1 MKRQPFKWQK
11 LIPYAIGAGITFLI
25 VAALRPQ
32 PIEVDVATV
41 SVAPL
46 SVTVREEAKTKV
58 KNRYVI
64 TPPVNGFLNR
74 IPLKAGSPIVKNETV
89 LATLDQGLPHFLDPR
104 TKQETQA
111 RLKAAH
117 ALQLQK
123 QAEVDRAEASL
134 ELAKKE
140 YERAQKLDQKNFISR
155 KEWDE
160 ADAQVK
166 ILSQELSSAQFAL
179 SIADFEVEQLE
190 AKLKET
196 GEMSEGESKP
206 LNLISPVDGYV
217 LKVYEESSRFVSAG
231 TPLMEIGNIE
241 DLEVEIEM
249 LSSDAVS
256 IKPDAEVLI
265 TRWGGEKPLKG
276 KVRLVEPG
284 GYTKTSSLGVEEQRV
299 NVHVELTEPLP
310 KGYRLG
316 DRFRVETEVIAWSSD
331 NVLQVP
337 TGALFRKGSSW
348 MTFLVNNEKVALTK
362 VEIGHN
368 NGIDAEVI
376 SGLKEGDQVVVY
388 PPDNLENGSP
398 VSIKLKN

>member
-1 MKRQPFKWQK
+1 MKRKTFKWQK
-11 LIPYAIGAGITFLI
+11 FIPYAIGAGLLLLLI
-25 VAALRPQ
+25 AAFKPQ
-32 PIEVDVATV
+32 PPAVDVATI

-46 SVTVREEAKTKV
+46 SVIIREEAKTKV
-58 KNRYVI
+58 KNRYII

-74 IPLKAGSPIVKNETV
+74 IALKAGSPIVKNETV

-111 RLKAAH
+111 RLKAAN
-117 ALQLQK
+117 ALRLQK
-123 QAEVDRAEASL
+123 NAEVDRAVASL

-140 YERAQKLDQKNFISR
+140 YQRAEKLDQKNFISR

-166 ILSQELSSAQFAL
+166 ILNQELSSAQFAL

-196 GEMSEGESKP
+196 GEISEGDSKP
-206 LNLISPVDGYV
+206 LDLVSPVDGYV
-217 LKVYEESSRFVSAG
+217 LKIYEESSRFVSAG
-231 TPLMEIGNIE
+231 TPLMEIGDIQ
-241 DLEVEIEM
+241 DLEIEIEM

-256 IKPDAEVLI
+256 IKPNAKVVI
-265 TRWGGEKPLKG
+265 TRWGGENPLKG

-299 NVHVELTEPLP
+299 NVLVDLIEPLP
-310 KGYRLG
+310 EGYRLG
-316 DRFRVETEVIAWSSD
+316 DRYRVETEVTAWSQER
-331 NVLQVP
+331 VLQVP
-337 TGALFRKGSSW
+337 TGALFRKGNRW
-348 MTFLVNNEKVALTK
+348 MTFLVENGKAVLTE

-368 NGIDAEVI
+368 NGVNAEVV
-376 SGLKEGDQVVVY
+376 SGLEEGDQVIVY
-388 PPDNLENGSP
+388 PSDDLENGST
-398 VSIKLKN
+398 VKN